1 MKGLLLCMLLA
12 IAALAQAETVS
23 GGGAVDPGT
32 ERSAPQGKP
41 GAVAEER
48 LLIAQVAAET
58 AQLMP
63 REKPDIGKGPRIAP
77 RTGRAARSART
88 TSTARTMRTAR
99 THSRAVIAASVR
111 NYKPAPVTS
120 RFLSNA
126 DQFAKANGCAAPVT
140 KMNFAVV
147 GAETFETFT
156 STCASKARMSI
167 RCDANQCRP
176 M

>member
-1 MKGLLLCMLLA
+1 MKGLLLCALLTM
-12 IAALAQAETVS
+12 AAVAQAETVS
-23 GGGAVDPGT
+23 GGSAVAPHVDEPALQSEPGT
-32 ERSAPQGKP
+32 VG
-41 GAVAEER
+41 GER

-63 REKPDIGKGPRIAP
+63 REKPDFAKAP
-77 RTGRAARSART
+77 KVQRKAGRAARPAH
-88 TSTARTMRTAR
+88 TARTAR

-111 NYKPAPVTS
+111 NYRPAPVMS

-156 STCASKARMSI
+156 ATCASKARMSI

>member
-1 MKGLLLCMLLA
+1 MKGLLLCALLTM
-12 IAALAQAETVS
+12 AAVAQAETVS
-23 GGGAVDPGT
+23 GGSAIDSRAD
-32 ERSAPQGKP
+32 ESAPQSEP
-41 GAVAEER
+41 GTVGGER

-58 AQLMP
+58 AQLVP
-63 REKPDIGKGPRIAP
+63 REKPDIGKGPKIAP
-77 RTGRAARSART
+77 RTGRAARPARNART
-88 TSTARTMRTAR
+88 TRTAR

-111 NYKPAPVTS
+111 NYRPAPVTS

-147 GAETFETFT
+147 GTESFETFT
-156 STCASKARMSI
+156 ANCASKARMSI
-167 RCDANQCRP
+167 RCDAAQCRV